1 MPCAKML
8 KLRSIDM
15 NRNTYLIVGLVLLV
29 FGITVQ
35 VYAFQRCGFTQTL
48 MYGKNAVWAA
58 AGGYCDD

>member
-1 MPCAKML
+1 
-8 KLRSIDM
+8 M